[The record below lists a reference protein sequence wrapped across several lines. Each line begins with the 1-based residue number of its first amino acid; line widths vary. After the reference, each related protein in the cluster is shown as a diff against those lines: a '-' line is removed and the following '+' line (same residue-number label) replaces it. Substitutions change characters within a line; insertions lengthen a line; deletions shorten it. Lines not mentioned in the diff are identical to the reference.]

1 MAHRPR
7 DRSTFNRQIVS
18 GKSVNVE
25 VNSIEAFPSGAGNV
39 VDVYM
44 VKQAQC
50 FDNVIMRIKQST
62 CCII

>member
-18 GKSVNVE
+18 GKSVN
-25 VNSIEAFPSGAGNV
+25 SIEAFPSDAGNV

-62 CCII
+62 CCIT